1 MARIKIV
8 TDGAA
13 DVAPELAQEMGIEVV
28 PMLFSMGDAVHRV
41 GEDITREQLYE
52 CLSSGQPHVRVIS
65 PTVPVFDQTYRN
77 LLDAYDYV
85 FSIHS
90 GIRLCGSYEHA
101 AQARSR
107 LPASNTRIDLF
118 DSKSIAHGTGSIVMA
133 AAQAVRRGATP
144 DEVYALIQAMIR
156 HTHAVFFVDTMDYLE
171 RSGKLTIAS
180 NLLGSMQ
187 RIKPLMILDEGEI
200 VPYERT
206 RTRAKAIEGLYTF
219 IEDFPRVRE
228 VMIHYVTSPED
239 VEKLIEKIEPIFPR
253 EHVQVVQ
260 FGPASALNLGPGA
273 MGVVVFEGFDDI

>member
-1 MARIKIV
+1 MARIKIM

-13 DVAPELAQEMGIEVV
+13 DVPLELAQAFGIEVV
-28 PMLFSMGDAVHRV
+28 PLLFHV
-41 GEDITREQLYE
+41 GELTHQIGVSLTEEQLYE
-52 CLSSGQPHVRVIS
+52 MLFSNQAQFRVSSPSAVVY
-65 PTVPVFDQTYRN
+65 DQIYRN

-90 GIRLCGSYEHA
+90 GTRLCGSYEHA
-101 AQARSR
+101 AHARSR

-118 DSKSIAHGTGSIVMA
+118 DSKSIAHGTGSIVLA
-133 AAQAVRRGATP
+133 AARAVQAGAEP

-156 HTHAVFFVDTMDYLE
+156 HTHAVFFVDTMEYLE
-171 RSGKLTIAS
+171 RSGKLAIAS

-219 IEDFPRVRE
+219 VEDFPRVRE
-228 VMIHYVTSPED
+228 VIIHYVTSPED
-239 VEKLIEKIEPIFPR
+239 VEKLIEKIEPIFDR
-253 EHVQVVQ
+253 EHIQVVQ
-260 FGPASALNLGPGA
+260 FGPASAANLGPGA
-273 MGVVVFEGFDDI
+273 MGVVVFEGFDEV